1 MVVSAD
7 RHSLAGRVVFVTGPA
22 KGMGRAIT
30 LALAEA
36 GADLIL
42 AGRDTAAIGP
52 VAEAIAGLG
61 RSSSIQP
68 CDITDDNQV
77 AAAVANG
84 AAALSG
90 RLDGLVTIAGTT
102 GPSGKTLWQ
111 HTVADYRDVFDVN
124 VLGTVLPMRH
134 VLPRLVAQGRGSVVT
149 IGGTFGFKGVR
160 HASLY
165 GATKWALR
173 GITKSAALEAGAA
186 GVRVNMVSPG
196 GVDGP
201 RLTRQ
206 LGESAAQ
213 QGIAPQEAYDRFC
226 RTTALGRMSHD
237 ADVAAAVLFLLSDAA
252 RNITGQDLLVDGGTI
267 V

>member
-1 MVVSAD
+1 MGVTAD
-7 RHSLAGRVVFVTGPA
+7 RLSLAGRAVFVTGPA
-22 KGMGRAIT
+22 KGMGRAVT

-42 AGRDTAAIGP
+42 AGRDTEAIGP
-52 VAEAIAGLG
+52 VAEAVAALG
-61 RSSSIQP
+61 RSSTIQA
-68 CDITDDNQV
+68 CDITDDTQV
-77 AAAVANG
+77 AAAVADG
-84 AAALSG
+84 TAALSG

-102 GPSGKTLWQ
+102 GPGGKKLWE

-134 VLPRLVAQGRGSVVT
+134 VLPRLVAQGHGSVVT

-160 HASLY
+160 EASLY

-206 LGESAAQ
+206 LSESAIRD
-213 QGIAPQEAYDRFC
+213 GIAPEEAYDRFR
-226 RTTALGRMSHD
+226 RTTALGRMSQD

-252 RNITGQDLLVDGGTI
+252 RNITGQDLLVDGGT
-267 V
+267 VV